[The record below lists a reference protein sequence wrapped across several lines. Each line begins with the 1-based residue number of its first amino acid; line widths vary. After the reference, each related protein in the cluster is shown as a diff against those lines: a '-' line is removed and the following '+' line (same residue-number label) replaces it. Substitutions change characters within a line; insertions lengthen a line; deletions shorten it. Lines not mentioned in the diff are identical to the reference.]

1 MQSSTGHAQTPGGGS
16 SVNILS
22 SFPSRASPKPAIAR
36 AGFRDKLASV
46 GGTAVLPT
54 NLPALPCQL
63 ERARRQDERMAG
75 GGVAKNSFGSV
86 LGSLG
91 SPGRK

>member
-36 AGFRDKLASV
+36 VGSKDKMPGV
-46 GGTAVLPT
+46 GGTVLPT
-54 NLPALPCQL
+54 NLPALSYQL
-63 ERARRQDERMAG
+63 ETEGRGEERG
-75 GGVAKNSFGSV
+75 GKSATCLTPAFKLSRN
-86 LGSLG
+86 
-91 SPGRK
+91 